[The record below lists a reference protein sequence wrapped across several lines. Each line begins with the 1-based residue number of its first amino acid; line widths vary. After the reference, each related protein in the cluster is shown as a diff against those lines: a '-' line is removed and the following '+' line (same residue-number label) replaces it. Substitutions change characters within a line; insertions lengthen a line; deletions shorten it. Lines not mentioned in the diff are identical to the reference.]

1 MTDIK
6 KDTTGA
12 IVYCRVSTTEQA
24 QFGYSLSMQ
33 EKVCREYAEKNGYKV
48 LCAFIEEGESAKTT
62 QRTQL
67 QKLLRYAT
75 ENRSKIKVLIVYKV
89 DRLSR
94 DTYDFGDLVRALHD
108 IGIEIKSATE
118 IFDDTPVGKF
128 VKNFLASVA
137 QLDNDVRSERTSSGM
152 RDAVKEGR
160 WCWRAP
166 IGYQNA
172 RDALNKATL
181 IPSEDAPFIQEAFQL
196 AETGLYKQIHIAKEL
211 KKKGFRRA
219 SANLVNRILRNP
231 LYAGIIRVDW
241 FPEDIKAL
249 HQPLISREIFDK
261 VQLLLDGK
269 RPFITPRIYN
279 NPNFPLR
286 NFVRCPKC
294 DEKLTAGWS
303 TGRNKKRYAYYHC
316 RSGKCA
322 VNVKKNALE
331 GRFIEY
337 LKLVQPKQ
345 DVLAL
350 FKAITLDVWERI
362 RADEVKE
369 RNRIETE
376 LVAFTK
382 ERDRIEELKINKV
395 FDDVTYQRR
404 SAELIGRIDQKQAE
418 FKDTKIELCDDIE
431 GCLEYCGFFVSNVSN
446 LWQDAGLDLKQR
458 FQTIVFP
465 DKIYFDGEKFGNT
478 RTALIFKQLQQMQT
492 QKSQVVAPSGF
503 EPESLA

>member
-1 MTDIK
+1 MTKQASNKRDAVI
-6 KDTTGA
+6 
-12 IVYCRVSTTEQA
+12 YCRVSTEDQVK
-24 QFGYSLSMQ
+24 GYSLKSQ
-33 EKVCREYAEKNGYKV
+33 ERECRKFALDNHYAIGKV
-48 LCAFIEEGESAKTT
+48 FIEEGESAKT
-62 QRTQL
+62 QDRTEL
-67 QKLLRYAT
+67 QKL
-75 ENRSKIKVLIVYKV
+75 IKYTIQNKKRIAVLIIWKLN
-89 DRLSR
+89 RLAR
-94 DTYDFGDLVRALHD
+94 NLEDQIDLIKGFKSFHIRVLSVTDNNEETSTGRLMRNVAGAFNQYENEVR
-108 IGIEIKSATE
+108 GEATS
-118 IFDDTPVGKF
+118 
-128 VKNFLASVA
+128 N
-137 QLDNDVRSERTSSGM
+137 GM
-152 RDAVKEGR
+152 KQAVKEGR
-160 WCWRAP
+160 WCWKAP
-166 IGYQNA
+166 IGYRNA

-181 IPSEDAPFIQEAFQL
+181 LPSEDAPFIQEAFQL

-211 KKKGFRRA
+211 KRKGFERA
-219 SANLVNRILRNP
+219 TANLINRILRNP
-231 LYAGIIRVDW
+231 LYAGIIRVKW

-249 HQPLISREIFDK
+249 HQPLVSVETFTK

-269 RPFITPRIYN
+269 RPFITPRTYN

-294 DEKLTAGWS
+294 GEKLTAGWS

-322 VNVKKNALE
+322 VNVKRDTLE

-337 LKLVQPKQ
+337 LKSVQPKE

-369 RNRIETE
+369 RNRIEAE
-376 LVAFTK
+376 LVGFGK
-382 ERDRIEELKINKV
+382 ERDRIEELKIKNV
-395 FDDVTYQRR
+395 FDDATYQRR
-404 SAELIGRIDQKQAE
+404 SAELTGRIDQKQAE
-418 FKDTKIELCDDIE
+418 LEDTKIELCDDIT

-478 RTALIFKQLQQMQT
+478 KTALIFKQLQQIQPS
-492 QKSQVVAPSGF
+492 KSEVVAPWGF
-503 EPESLA
+503 VNVPRR